1 MQTAV
6 IFYFSGTG
14 NTYWT
19 SNTIASR
26 LTEHGINT
34 KSVSIESIN
43 SGDVAPIAQSA
54 DIIGF
59 GYPIYGSD
67 IPMPMRKFIENFPE
81 QNTGKRAFVF
91 CTQMMFSGD
100 GSFVYRKQIESKS
113 LTITQTAH
121 INMPNNI
128 SMYPMIFRIPNQ
140 ATIERTVK
148 SGDKKAL
155 RFADAI
161 ASNKRF
167 FNGRYS
173 FLLGIMQRGPYRM
186 AYDRFTDMLSVD
198 KDLCT
203 QCGRCVRLC
212 PVGNIS
218 MPDGYPVFAGNCT
231 QCLRCYSFCPVYA
244 ILVSGK
250 AHNKK
255 YRVYRGPAPSFS
267 PEILKKNK

>member
-14 NTYWT
+14 NTYWI
-19 SNTIASR
+19 SKTIASR
-26 LTEHGINT
+26 LTEKGIST
-34 KSVSIESIN
+34 KSISIESIN
-43 SGDVAPIAQSA
+43 SGDVAPIAESA

-67 IPMPMRKFIENFPE
+67 LPMPMKNFIEKFPK
-81 QNTGKRAFVF
+81 QKIQKRAFVF
-91 CTQMMFSGD
+91 CTQLMFSGD

-113 LTITQTAH
+113 LKITQTAH

-128 SMYPMIFRIPNQ
+128 SMYPMILRIPSQ
-140 ATIERTVK
+140 KRIDRTVK
-148 SGDKKAL
+148 SGEKKAL
-155 RFADAI
+155 RLADAI

-167 FNGRYS
+167 LNGKYS
-173 FLLGIMQRGPYRM
+173 FLLGIMQRGPYRSS
-186 AYDRFTDMLSVD
+186 YERFTDMLSVD

-212 PVGNIS
+212 PVANIS
-218 MPDGYPVFAGNCT
+218 MPDGYPAFAGKCT

-250 AHNKK
+250 AHNQK
-255 YRVYRGPAPSFS
+255 YRVYRGPSPSFT
-267 PEILKKNK
+267 PEVLKKNK